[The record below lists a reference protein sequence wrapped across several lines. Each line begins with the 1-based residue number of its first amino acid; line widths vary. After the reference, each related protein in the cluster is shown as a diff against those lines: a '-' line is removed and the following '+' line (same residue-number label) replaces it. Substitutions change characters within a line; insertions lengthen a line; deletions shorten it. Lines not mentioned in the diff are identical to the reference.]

1 MPVVPDV
8 DKQKEMTAIII
19 LNWNGADDTIMC
31 LDSLSRVDG
40 SFFVV
45 IADNG
50 STDDSV
56 NRLKEYI
63 ASSSMDVTLL
73 EMNANLGFAKA
84 NNVGVSYASKRNP
97 DSYLLLNNDTEV
109 TSDFLVKLVE
119 FQSANPKYRVL
130 TPRINYYYNKD
141 LIWNCGGKLFCG
153 FRRYIFAGCHESK
166 AIGKPYYPISFVTG
180 CALFFMPDVLE
191 TDGTVF
197 TERFFFGEEDFDFS
211 IRMKRRGKRI
221 ACVTDSI
228 IYHKVGSA
236 KAGQKPGK
244 FFMHLLN
251 RYIDIRLHYG
261 RLFYFIW
268 RQINKPIS
276 FSHLK
281 RLYGTSGEA
290 IRKLKILEKA
300 SRSRDGV
307 TYEDFRRLV
316 VSEDFFDINR
326 SI

>member
-1 MPVVPDV
+1 
-8 DKQKEMTAIII
+8 MTAIII

-31 LDSLSRVDG
+31 LDSLSRADG

-45 IADNG
+45 ITDNG

-109 TSDFLVKLVE
+109 TPDFLVKLVE

-130 TPRINYYYNKD
+130 TPRINYYYNKN
-141 LIWNCGGKLFCG
+141 LIWNCGGKLFFG
-153 FRRYIFAGCHESK
+153 FRRYFFAGCHESK
-166 AIGKPYYPISFVTG
+166 AKEKPFYSISFVTG

-211 IRMKRRGKRI
+211 IRMKRGKKRM
-221 ACVTDSI
+221 ACVTDSL
-228 IYHKVGSA
+228 IYHKVGAANA
-236 KAGQKPGK
+236 KNNIPGK
-244 FFMHLLN
+244 IYLHLLN
-251 RYIDIRLHYG
+251 RYIDIRLQYG
-261 RLFYFIW
+261 KVAVWMW
-268 RQINKPIS
+268 RIVNKLLS
-276 FSHLK
+276 FHHLK
-281 RLYGTSGEA
+281 REYGSSSDA
-290 IRKLKILEKA
+290 RSKLRQLEKE
-300 SRSRDGV
+300 SLIKDGV
-307 TYEDFRRLV
+307 TEEDFRKLV
-316 VSEDFFDINR
+316 VEGTYFDEKG
-326 SI
+326 S